1 MVKDDEV
8 SEKNATLSHASVL
21 SAVVRNVLPIA
32 PISERLA
39 SLAFHKGGP
48 YVAGHEAS
56 SVGVR
61 ICSWQLAVAHL

>member
-8 SEKNATLSHASVL
+8 SEKNAMPSHVRVL
-21 SAVVRNVLPIA
+21 SSVVRNVLPIA

-39 SLAFHKGGP
+39 TLAFRKGGA
-48 YVAGHEAS
+48 YVAGHKAS

-61 ICSWQLAVAHL
+61 ICSWQLAVTDV